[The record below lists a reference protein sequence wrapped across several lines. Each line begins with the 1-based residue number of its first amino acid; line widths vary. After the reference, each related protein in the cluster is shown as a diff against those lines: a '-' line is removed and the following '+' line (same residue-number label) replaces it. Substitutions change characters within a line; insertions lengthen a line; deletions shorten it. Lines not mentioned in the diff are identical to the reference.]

1 MTLGNQLSMLTTPKL
16 EQTKVYLN
24 LSDEE
29 ERVFDLLS
37 KRKSIG
43 EIALRLNVSTRTVD
57 RVVFRIKEKL
67 NN

>member
-16 EQTKVYLN
+16 EQTKSYLN

-29 ERVFDLLS
+29 EKVFDLLS

-57 RVVFRIKEKL
+57 RVVFRIKKKL

>member
-1 MTLGNQLSMLTTPKL
+1 MRLGCYLSSMTLPKL
-16 EQTKVYLN
+16 EHTKTYLN

-29 ERVFDLLS
+29 EKVFDLLA

-43 EIALRLNVSTRTVD
+43 EISLRLNVSTRTVD
-57 RVVFRIKEKL
+57 RIVFRIKEKL